1 MKKLFLSLLIA
12 LPFLAACQE
21 KAEAMDW
28 YHDITVAHG
37 NTSLSYD
44 NDGDKVT
51 VGVGGTSLWHSDS
64 VDVGVGYDINL
75 GGSLSLSASY
85 EYEADEDSVI
95 GVGTTVSMFGLAL
108 VPSVDWNISDSQWS
122 GNLSTS
128 YDVFGARL
136 DASLDMD
143 LDDPGLTGSEYT
155 LGYSLALSESV
166 SVTPSLSIPFD
177 SDWERG
183 DLEAGISITASF

>member
-21 KAEAMDW
+21 KAEAIDW
-28 YHDITVAHG
+28 NHDITVAHG
-37 NTSLSYD
+37 DTSLSWD

-51 VGVGGTSLWHSDS
+51 VGVGSTSLWHSDS
-64 VDVGVGYDINL
+64 VDIGLGYDMNL
-75 GGSLSLSASY
+75 SDRLAISATY
-85 EYEADEDSVI
+85 EFEADEDSVI

-128 YDVFGARL
+128 YNVFGARL
-136 DASLDMD
+136 DASVDID

-155 LGYSLALSESV
+155 LGYSLALSDSV
-166 SVTPSLSIPFD
+166 SVTPSLHIPFD
-177 SDWERG
+177 SDWGRG
-183 DLEAGISITASF
+183 DLEAGISISASF

>member
-21 KAEAMDW
+21 KAEAIDW
-28 YHDITVAHG
+28 NHDITVAHG
-37 NTSLSYD
+37 DTSQSWD

-51 VGVGGTSLWHSDS
+51 VGVGSTSLWHSDS
-64 VDVGVGYDINL
+64 VDIGLGYYMNL
-75 GGSLSLSASY
+75 SDSLAISATY
-85 EYEADEDSVI
+85 EFEADEDSVI

>member
-21 KAEAMDW
+21 KAEAIDW
-28 YHDITVAHG
+28 NHDITVAHG
-37 NTSLSYD
+37 DTSLSWD

-51 VGVGGTSLWHSDS
+51 VGVGSTSLWHSDS
-64 VDVGVGYDINL
+64 VDIGLGYYMNL
-75 GGSLSLSASY
+75 SDSLAISATY
-85 EYEADEDSVI
+85 EFEADEDSVI

-128 YDVFGARL
+128 YNVFGARL

>member
-21 KAEAMDW
+21 KAEAIDW
-28 YHDITVAHG
+28 NHDITVAHG
-37 NTSLSYD
+37 DTSLSWD

-51 VGVGGTSLWHSDS
+51 VGVGSTSLWHSDS
-64 VDVGVGYDINL
+64 VDIGLGYDMNL
-75 GGSLSLSASY
+75 SDSLAISATY

>member
-21 KAEAMDW
+21 KAEAIDW
-28 YHDITVAHG
+28 NHDITVAHG
-37 NTSLSYD
+37 DTSLSWD

-51 VGVGGTSLWHSDS
+51 VGVGSTSLWHSDS
-64 VDVGVGYDINL
+64 VDIGLGYDMNL
-75 GGSLSLSASY
+75 SDSLAISATY

-128 YDVFGARL
+128 YNVFGARL
-136 DASLDMD
+136 DASVDID